1 MGHEERY
8 SAATSDGAQRR
19 VLVTLLFTD
28 LVGSTRLAATLGDR
42 RWTLLLRA
50 HHARVRDLLDRW
62 GGCEVDDAGDG
73 FFATFDAATPAV
85 RCASAVSGS
94 LAELGLKAR
103 AGLHTGECVR
113 DDGRVRG
120 VAVHAGA
127 RVVRHAGP
135 DEVLVTR
142 TVRDVVAGSDLEFE
156 DRGSHEL
163 RGLPGQWQL
172 YAVLAGNGVPAAG
185 SNGHGGVTHAPRNA
199 RTVASISGPRSS

>member
-1 MGHEERY
+1 MDHEERY
-8 SAATSDGAQRR
+8 RIANPSVAQVR

-42 RWTLLLRA
+42 RWTLLLKA

-62 GGCEVDDAGDG
+62 GGREVDDAGDG

-85 RCASAVSGS
+85 RCASSISGS

-113 DDGRVRG
+113 DDSRVRG

-135 DEVLVTR
+135 GEVLVTR

-172 YAVLAGNGVPAAG
+172 YAVLDGDGVSATDQNGDRVV
-185 SNGHGGVTHAPRNA
+185 SHAPGRA
-199 RTVASISGPRSS
+199 RRAPSLTAGRS

>member
-1 MGHEERY
+1 MDHEERY
-8 SAATSDGAQRR
+8 RIANSGVAQLR

-42 RWTLLLRA
+42 RWTMLLKA

-62 GGCEVDDAGDG
+62 DGTEVDDAGDG

-85 RCASAVSGS
+85 RCASAISAS

-135 DEVLVTR
+135 GEVLVTR

-156 DRGSHEL
+156 DRGAHEL

-172 YAVLAGNGVPAAG
+172 YAVLAGDGVPAADQ
-185 SNGHGGVTHAPRNA
+185 NGDRVVSHAPRRTRKAASLAA
-199 RTVASISGPRSS
+199 RT

>member
-1 MGHEERY
+1 MDHEERY
-8 SAATSDGAQRR
+8 RIANSGVAQLR

-42 RWTLLLRA
+42 RWTLLLKA

-62 GGCEVDDAGDG
+62 GGIEVDDAGDG

-85 RCASAVSGS
+85 RCASAISAS

-135 DEVLVTR
+135 GEVLVTR

-156 DRGSHEL
+156 DRGAHEL

-172 YAVLAGNGVPAAG
+172 YAVLAGNVVSATDQ
-185 SNGHGGVTHAPRNA
+185 NGDRVVSHAPRRA
-199 RTVASISGPRSS
+199 RKAASLTGRSS

>member
-1 MGHEERY
+1 MDQEERY
-8 SAATSDGAQRR
+8 RAATSDEAQRR

-42 RWTLLLRA
+42 RWALLLRA

-62 GGCEVDDAGDG
+62 GGHEIDDAGDG

-85 RCASAVSGS
+85 RCATNVSAS
-94 LAELGLKAR
+94 LTELGLKAR
-103 AGLHTGECVR
+103 AGLHTGECIR
-113 DDGRVRG
+113 DDGKVRG

-127 RVVRHAGP
+127 RVVRQAGP
-135 DEVLVTR
+135 GEVLVTR

-172 YAVLAGNGVPAAG
+172 YAVLEGNGVPTADQAAARDV
-185 SNGHGGVTHAPRNA
+185 SHTPRRA
-199 RTVASISGPRSS
+199 RRATSLATRSL

>member
-1 MGHEERY
+1 MDHEERY
-8 SAATSDGAQRR
+8 HAATSDGVQHR

-42 RWTLLLRA
+42 RWALLLKT

-62 GGCEVDDAGDG
+62 GGCEIDDAGDG

-85 RCASAVSGS
+85 RCASAVSVS

-113 DDGRVRG
+113 DDGKVRG

-135 DEVLVTR
+135 GEVIVTR
-142 TVRDVVAGSDLEFE
+142 TVRDVVAGSDLTFE
-156 DRGSHEL
+156 DRGSHAL

-172 YAVLAGNGVPAAG
+172 YAVLAGNGVPAADK
-185 SNGHGGVTHAPRNA
+185 NGHRDVSHAPRLGG
-199 RTVASISGPRSS
+199 RVASLTARGS

>member
-1 MGHEERY
+1 MDHEERY
-8 SAATSDGAQRR
+8 RAATSDGVQRR

-28 LVGSTRLAATLGDR
+28 LVDSTRLAATLGDR
-42 RWTLLLRA
+42 RWTLLMKA

-73 FFATFDAATPAV
+73 LFATFDAATPAV
-85 RCASAVSGS
+85 RCASAVSLS

-113 DDGRVRG
+113 DDGKVRG

-127 RVVRHAGP
+127 RVVRHAEAG
-135 DEVLVTR
+135 EVLVTR

-156 DRGSHEL
+156 DRGSHAL

-172 YAVLAGNGVPAAG
+172 YAVLAGNGALAADQ
-185 SNGHGGVTHAPRNA
+185 NGHRGVPHAPRRA
-199 RTVASISGPRSS
+199 RRVASLTAPGS

>member
-1 MGHEERY
+1 MDREERY
-8 SAATSDGAQRR
+8 RAATSDGVPRR

-42 RWTLLLRA
+42 RWTLLLKA

-73 FFATFDAATPAV
+73 FFATFEAATPAV

-94 LAELGLKAR
+94 LAELGLRAR

-113 DDGRVRG
+113 DDGKVRG

-135 DEVLVTR
+135 GEVLVTR

-156 DRGSHEL
+156 DRGSHAL
-163 RGLPGQWQL
+163 RGLPGLWQL
-172 YAVLAGNGVPAAG
+172 YAALAGDGVPV
-185 SNGHGGVTHAPRNA
+185 SDQNGHRDVTHAPRRVRRAVSITA
-199 RTVASISGPRSS
+199 RRS

>member
-1 MGHEERY
+1 MDREERY
-8 SAATSDGAQRR
+8 RAATSSGAQLR

-42 RWTLLLRA
+42 RWTLLLKA
-50 HHARVRDLLDRW
+50 HHARIRDLLDRW

-85 RCASAVSGS
+85 RCASAVSDS

-103 AGLHTGECVR
+103 AGLHTGECIR
-113 DDGRVRG
+113 DDGKVRG

-135 DEVLVTR
+135 GEVIVTR

-156 DRGSHEL
+156 DRGSHAL

-172 YAVLAGNGVPAAG
+172 YAVLAGNGVPAADQ
-185 SNGHGGVTHAPRNA
+185 NGHRDVSHAPRRERRAVSVTA
-199 RTVASISGPRSS
+199 RPS

>member
-1 MGHEERY
+1 MDREERY
-8 SAATSDGAQRR
+8 RAATSNGAQLR

-42 RWTLLLRA
+42 RWTLLLKA

-85 RCASAVSGS
+85 RCASAVSVS

-113 DDGRVRG
+113 DDGKVRG

-127 RVVRHAGP
+127 RVVRYAGP
-135 DEVLVTR
+135 GEVLVTR

-156 DRGSHEL
+156 DRGSHAL

-172 YAVLAGNGVPAAG
+172 YAVLAGNGVPVTDQ
-185 SNGHGGVTHAPRNA
+185 NGHRDVPHAPRRVRRAVSVTA
-199 RTVASISGPRSS
+199 RRS

>member
-1 MGHEERY
+1 MDHEERY
-8 SAATSDGAQRR
+8 RAATSSGAQLR

-42 RWTLLLRA
+42 RWALLLKA

-73 FFATFDAATPAV
+73 FFATFDAATPAI
-85 RCASAVSGS
+85 RCASAVSVS

-113 DDGRVRG
+113 DDGKVRG

-135 DEVLVTR
+135 GEVLVTR

-156 DRGSHEL
+156 DRGSHAL

-172 YAVLAGNGVPAAG
+172 YAVLSGNGVPAADR
-185 SNGHGGVTHAPRNA
+185 NGHRDVSHAPRMA
-199 RTVASISGPRSS
+199 RRAVSVTARRS

>member
-1 MGHEERY
+1 MDPEERY
-8 SAATSDGAQRR
+8 RAATSSGAQLR

-42 RWTLLLRA
+42 RWTLLLKA

-73 FFATFDAATPAV
+73 FFATFDVATPAV
-85 RCASAVSGS
+85 RCASAVSVS

-103 AGLHTGECVR
+103 VGLHTGECIR
-113 DDGRVRG
+113 DDGKVRG

-135 DEVLVTR
+135 GEVLVTR
-142 TVRDVVAGSDLEFE
+142 TVRDVVSGSDLEFE
-156 DRGSHEL
+156 DRGYHAL

-172 YAVLAGNGVPAAG
+172 YAVLAGNGVPAADQ
-185 SNGHGGVTHAPRNA
+185 NGHRDVPHAPRRA
-199 RTVASISGPRSS
+199 RGAVSVTARRS

>member
-1 MGHEERY
+1 MDQEERY
-8 SAATSDGAQRR
+8 RAATSDGVQRR

-42 RWTLLLRA
+42 RWTLLLKA

-73 FFATFDAATPAV
+73 FLATFDAATPAV
-85 RCASAVSGS
+85 RCASEVMAS
-94 LAELGLKAR
+94 LGELGLKAR
-103 AGLHTGECVR
+103 VGLHTGECVR
-113 DDGRVRG
+113 DDGKVRG

-135 DEVLVTR
+135 GEVLVTR

-156 DRGSHEL
+156 DRGSHAL
-163 RGLPGQWQL
+163 RGLPGLWQL
-172 YAVLAGNGVPAAG
+172 YAVLAGTGVPAAEQ
-185 SNGHGGVTHAPRNA
+185 NELRRVMHAPRSVRRAVSVTA
-199 RTVASISGPRSS
+199 RHP

>member
-1 MGHEERY
+1 MDHEERHRT
-8 SAATSDGAQRR
+8 ATSDGALRR

-42 RWTLLLRA
+42 RWALLLKA

-85 RCASAVSGS
+85 RCASAVSVS

-113 DDGRVRG
+113 DDGKVRG

-135 DEVLVTR
+135 GEVLVTR
-142 TVRDVVAGSDLEFE
+142 TVRDVVEGSDLEFE
-156 DRGSHEL
+156 DRGSHAL

-172 YAVLAGNGVPAAG
+172 YAVLDGNVVPAADR
-185 SNGHGGVTHAPRNA
+185 NGHRDVAHAPRRA
-199 RTVASISGPRSS
+199 RRAVSVTARRS

>member
-1 MGHEERY
+1 MDREEPYR
-8 SAATSDGAQRR
+8 AATSSGAQLR

-42 RWTLLLRA
+42 RWALLLKA

-85 RCASAVSGS
+85 RCASAVSAS

-113 DDGRVRG
+113 VEGKVRG

-135 DEVLVTR
+135 
-142 TVRDVVAGSDLEFE
+142 A
-156 DRGSHEL
+156 
-163 RGLPGQWQL
+163 
-172 YAVLAGNGVPAAG
+172 
-185 SNGHGGVTHAPRNA
+185 
-199 RTVASISGPRSS
+199 RSS

>member
-1 MGHEERY
+1 MDHEERY
-8 SAATSDGAQRR
+8 GAATSDGVQRR

-42 RWTLLLRA
+42 RWTLLLKA

-62 GGCEVDDAGDG
+62 DGCEVDDAGDG

-85 RCASAVSGS
+85 RCASAVSAS

-113 DDGRVRG
+113 DDGKVRG

-127 RVVRHAGP
+127 RVVRHAGAG
-135 DEVLVTR
+135 EVLVTR

-156 DRGSHEL
+156 DRGSHAL

-172 YAVLAGNGVPAAG
+172 YAVLAGNGVPAADQ
-185 SNGHGGVTHAPRNA
+185 NGHRDVPHAPRRA
-199 RTVASISGPRSS
+199 RRVASLTARGS

>member
-1 MGHEERY
+1 MDHEERY
-8 SAATSDGAQRR
+8 RAATSDGAQRR

-42 RWTLLLRA
+42 RWSLLLRA
-50 HHARVRDLLDRW
+50 HHGRVRDLLDRW
-62 GGCEVDDAGDG
+62 GGHEVDDAGDG

-85 RCASAVSGS
+85 LCATALAVS

-103 AGLHTGECVR
+103 AGLHTGECIR
-113 DDGRVRG
+113 DDGKVRG

-127 RVVRHAGP
+127 RVVGRAGP
-135 DEVLVTR
+135 GEVLVTR
-142 TVRDVVAGSDLEFE
+142 TVRDVVAGSDLLFE

-172 YAVLAGNGVPAAG
+172 YAALDGGGGSAADQVALRHVSHVPRRAKRVG
-185 SNGHGGVTHAPRNA
+185 SLA
-199 RTVASISGPRSS
+199 RTP